1 LAYYKSFLD
10 KEMSNQK
17 HPIHSLFKFNAE
29 SRESKCMVSGCRDSL
44 KGKNTTNLI
53 RHAEKKHLEEYV
65 HLMAAHNKNKAQPNT
80 KKTVRSV
87 STELP
92 IS

>member
-1 LAYYKSFLD
+1 
-10 KEMSNQK
+10 MSNQK

-29 SRESKCMVSGCRDSL
+29 SRESKCMVSGCRDSF
-44 KGKNTTNLI
+44 KGKKTTNLI
-53 RHAEKKHLEEYV
+53 RHAENKHLEEYV